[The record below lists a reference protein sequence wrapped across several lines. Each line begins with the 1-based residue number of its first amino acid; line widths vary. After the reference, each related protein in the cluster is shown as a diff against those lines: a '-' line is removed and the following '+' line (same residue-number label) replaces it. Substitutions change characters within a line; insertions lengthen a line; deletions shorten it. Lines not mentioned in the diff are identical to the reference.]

1 MAVKTKPELEIELK
15 KIEEMQEEL
24 SQTIFDKEKENILLE
39 EKNKEMT
46 EQLKDAIKKSISLLP
61 TNAQA
66 NLFRKITIVMENVKR
81 VPKSGWNDFHKY
93 HYANESDI
101 VDGIRPILA
110 EAGLALWT
118 TVVSQER
125 EMRELFSR
133 YKPNDPPRKAW
144 FTKVCMKF
152 IVGDADTG
160 ESLESIYW
168 GEGEDE
174 GDKGL
179 YKAYTG
185 AQKYFLTKSF
195 LISSGDTVDIDPTDP
210 EADTSRKNADR
221 AEKERKATNTQNKQ
235 QNSTQGQ
242 QNTNKPQQNQNQQSK
257 PNNSEQK
264 PQMTT
269 EDEKGKLEVEKAK
282 MFGKW
287 KILGGDN
294 ATFETFYA
302 KQIGRGAN
310 HAGIHTFLDQQIAEK
325 KPEAL
330 KEQEEEKK
338 DEEFV
343 GKSAEEMA
351 DIFDLS
357 DEEKAKLIESG
368 KVDFKK
374 E

>member
-15 KIEEMQEEL
+15 KIEEIQEEL
-24 SQTIFDKEKENILLE
+24 TQTIFDKEKENILLE
-39 EKNKEMT
+39 EKNKELS
-46 EQLKDAIKKSISLLP
+46 EQLKEGIKKSMSLLP

-125 EMRELFSR
+125 EIREIFNR
-133 YKPNDPPRKAW
+133 YKPNDAPRKGW

-152 IVGDADTG
+152 IIGDADTG

-174 GDKGL
+174 SDKGL

-195 LISSGDTVDIDPTDP
+195 LISSGDTVDNEPTDP
-210 EADTSRKNADR
+210 EADTSRKNAEK
-221 AEKERKATNTQNKQ
+221 AERERKASNTQNKQ
-235 QNSTQGQ
+235 QNTANGQ
-242 QNTNKPQQNQNQQSK
+242 QGTNKPPTNQNQQSK
-257 PNNSEQK
+257 PNETTQK
-264 PQMTT
+264 PQNTD
-269 EDEKGKLEVEKAK
+269 EDAKGKLEVEKAQ
-282 MFGKW
+282 MFAKW
-287 KILGGDN
+287 KLLGGDN
-294 ATFETFYA
+294 VTFEAFYA

-310 HAGIHTFLDQQIAEK
+310 HAGIHAFLDQQIIEK

-330 KEQEEEKK
+330 KAQEEEKK

-343 GKSAEEMA
+343 GKTAEEMA

-357 DEEKAKLIESG
+357 EEEKAELLKTG
-368 KVDFKK
+368 KVDFPNK
-374 E
+374 